1 MELTQLP
8 PKNFVLA
15 RIRFEFLLQLKMNFA
30 VSSKVP
36 YELHLM
42 SSNGGSRGRP
52 RDHISRDPILIPPL
66 VGSFPFIY
74 NYSNNWLWLEVKLLH
89 RNFNFRISEM
99 PAPIKCH
106 SSMIWVKKKFHSN
119 KSAAQRQQLQHQQQ
133 ISNDLSRGKI
143 F

>member
-30 VSSKVP
+30 VASQVP
-36 YELHLM
+36 FEFHLM
-42 SSNGGSRGRP
+42 SINGGTRGRP
-52 RDHISRDPILIPPL
+52 FDHVSRDPVPIPPL
-66 VGSFPFIY
+66 VGSFSFIY

-99 PAPIKCH
+99 P
-106 SSMIWVKKKFHSN
+106 
-119 KSAAQRQQLQHQQQ
+119 
-133 ISNDLSRGKI
+133 
-143 F
+143 